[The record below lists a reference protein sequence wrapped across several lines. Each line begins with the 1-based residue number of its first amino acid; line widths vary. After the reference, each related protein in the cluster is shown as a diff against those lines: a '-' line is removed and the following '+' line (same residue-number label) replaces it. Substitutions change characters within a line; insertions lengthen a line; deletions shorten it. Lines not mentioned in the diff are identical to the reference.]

1 MKRLLAIVL
10 VIALLF
16 TSLTG
21 CGKSAEE
28 AEPQEANTTPTPTA
42 SVAAEQRE
50 ANEQSRE
57 SAEETADFSPTD
69 AAEAAEEASAEKWEQ
84 EIDFTGMSDSA
95 LLPYIEDTLYS
106 KLVSDLNSEEY
117 FVEDVTAI
125 YISQE
130 YINELAY
137 NSQSNIFFGYTISEL
152 DSYFQGTRYIFTL
165 GEDGNTIVKPLETVE
180 DTTYEQVLKNV
191 AIGTGVILVCVTVS
205 VLTAGAADAA
215 AISTI
220 FAVSAKT
227 GAACALSGAAFGGV
241 SAAVIRGYQTG
252 DWKEAFRAGAVGASE
267 GYKWGAISGALEGGA
282 KTAWGLYQA
291 TGNGLTM
298 NEVARIQRE
307 SGYPLQVIKQFHTVD
322 EYNVFKN
329 AGLTPQ
335 MVNGQLAL
343 VQNIDISLVDEYG
356 RTNLQRMQQG
366 LAPLDATGKS
376 FELHHIGQKNNGT
389 IAILTAKEHD
399 SLALHGFITAS
410 EIDRPEFAKI
420 RRAFWKAYAAHC
432 M

>member
-1 MKRLLAIVL
+1 MAVVL
-10 VIALLF
+10 VIELLF

-21 CGKSAEE
+21 CGKFAEE
-28 AEPQEANTTPTPTA
+28 AKPKDTNTTPTPTA
-42 SVAAEQRE
+42 SATVEQQK
-50 ANEQSRE
+50 ANEQPME
-57 SAEETADFSPTD
+57 SVEETARPSPTD
-69 AAEAAEEASAEKWEQ
+69 ATETAEETPTEKWEQ
-84 EIDFTGMSDSA
+84 EIDFAGMSDSA

-106 KLVSDLNSEEY
+106 ELVADLNSEEY

-130 YINELAY
+130 YINELMY
-137 NSQSNIFFGYTISEL
+137 NSQSNIFFGYTINEL
-152 DSYFQGTRYIFTL
+152 NFYFQGTRYVFTL
-165 GEDGNTIVKPLETVE
+165 GENGNTLAKPLETVD

-205 VLTAGAADAA
+205 VITAGAADAA

-227 GAACALSGAAFGGV
+227 GAACALSGAALGDV

-252 DWKEAFRAGAVGASE
+252 DLKEALRASAVGASE
-267 GYKWGAISGALEGGA
+267 GYKWGAISGALEGGT

-298 NEVARIQRE
+298 NEVAQIQKE

-343 VQNIDISLVDEYG
+343 VRNIDISLVDEYG
-356 RTNLQRMQQG
+356 RTNLQRMQNG
-366 LAPLDATGKS
+366 LAPLDAAGKPY
-376 FELHHIGQKNNGT
+376 ELHHIGQKNNGT
-389 IAILTAKEHD
+389 IAILTADEHNA
-399 SLALHGFITAS
+399 SVLHGFKTSS
-410 EIDRPEFAKI
+410 EIDRPEFARI
-420 RRAFWKAYAAHC
+420 RKAFWKAIAAHC
-432 M
+432 I